1 MYIASFK
8 LCSKSQDN
16 TRTTAYS
23 TRFPKAKWGLRNMR
37 GRERLGTRQHVLMVF
52 QTVWYKCCEGYWY
65 TQFDPRKMSF
75 ILSGFI
81 HDKELCLN
89 KVVKALREDIFMYKQ
104 MIPAPYVEGT
114 RAKSVN
120 FTDGVG
126 LSSSRWQNS
135 AKNLVNLTLALW
147 CGKTTT
153 PLMPSQYTSPVLPV
167 PKWNLYSLDN
177 EV

>member
-1 MYIASFK
+1 
-8 LCSKSQDN
+8 
-16 TRTTAYS
+16 
-23 TRFPKAKWGLRNMR
+23 
-37 GRERLGTRQHVLMVF
+37 
-52 QTVWYKCCEGYWY
+52 
-65 TQFDPRKMSF
+65 MSF

-81 HDKELCLN
+81 RHKELCLN

-153 PLMPSQYTSPVLPV
+153 PLMPSQYASPVLPV

>member
-1 MYIASFK
+1 MKRLFITLCLKGTSQVLSYVQRAKTTHVLLPTPHAFPRLSGDWGTREDAS
-8 LCSKSQDN
+8 D
-16 TRTTAYS
+16 
-23 TRFPKAKWGLRNMR
+23 W
-37 GRERLGTRQHVLMVF
+37 GTRQHVPMGLSDCLIQMLQGLLVYA
-52 QTVWYKCCEGYWY
+52 VW
-65 TQFDPRKMSF
+65 PP
-75 ILSGFI
+75 
-81 HDKELCLN
+81 N
-89 KVVKALREDIFMYKQ
+89 KVVKALREDMYKQ
-104 MIPAPYVEGT
+104 TIPAPYVAGT

-153 PLMPSQYTSPVLPV
+153 SLMPCQCTSPALPV

>member
-1 MYIASFK
+1 MKRRFIT
-8 LCSKSQDN
+8 LCLKGTSQVLSYAQTAKTTHVLQPPPH
-16 TRTTAYS
+16 TRTRATGDEAA
-23 TRFPKAKWGLRNMR
+23 R
-37 GRERLGTRQHVLMVF
+37 
-52 QTVWYKCCEGYWY
+52 TVWYKCCEGYWY
-65 TQFDPRKMSF
+65 TPFEPGKMSF
-75 ILSGFI
+75 ILSGFFL
-81 HDKELCLN
+81 DKELYLN

-104 MIPAPYVEGT
+104 TIPAPFVAGT

-153 PLMPSQYTSPVLPV
+153 SLMPCQCTSPALPV
-167 PKWNLYSLDN
+167 QKWNLYSLNN